1 MQFAQENNLPFT
13 SVYVIN
19 DDLYIDVE
27 TKDEEKIIQALKNH
41 KPKQEVNYRAS
52 ALAKLAAL
60 GLTEDE
66 IAAL

>member
-1 MQFAQENNLPFT
+1 M
-13 SVYVIN
+13 
-19 DDLYIDVE
+19 
-27 TKDEEKIIQALKNH
+27 EKIMIVVAGVEREATESEKKELIATWEKWA
-41 KPKQEVNYRAS
+41 KDKEIEQEKINVRKS